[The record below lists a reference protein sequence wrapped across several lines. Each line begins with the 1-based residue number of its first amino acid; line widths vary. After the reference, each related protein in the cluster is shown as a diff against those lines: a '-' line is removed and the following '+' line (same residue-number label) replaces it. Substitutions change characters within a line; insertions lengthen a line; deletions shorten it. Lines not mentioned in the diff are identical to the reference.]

1 MVFGIQTGLSGVH
14 KSDGVW
20 AGNGNVRMTPIFGQ
34 FTCQYV
40 RACSVAYESEVRI
53 KLDHKNTCSHETTF
67 LSTTLHTH
75 HDGDGGRLNEGSTP
89 QATSKLEMVPTFYL
103 SSLTPALEARE
114 T

>member
-40 RACSVAYESEVRI
+40 RACSIAYESEVRI
-53 KLDHKNTCSHETTF
+53 KPDHKNTCSHETTF

-114 T
+114 A